1 MNKKI
6 ILLSCLLLL
15 CCATLVACMEESR
28 IITSGEYPDLRPE
41 PEPGEEPEED
51 ISTKDIV
58 RIAPLANPGTGY
70 HLEIKYIVAE
80 SSIFDFINPFTTPNI
95 NYPAGFIDDGIRDN
109 NASRDAIHVAQ
120 LYLYLSKWYNKT
132 AIPAAAIANM
142 QQMVDIFYDKGYK
155 VILRLAYMY
164 TDSGDGRYD
173 VMGSYLSRH
182 LDGLK
187 EFFQRNTHK
196 IACIQA
202 GTIGKWGEWHTSSVS
217 TNQTYRNTVVNKLCE
232 YYPAPYCIEVRMPD
246 FKREL
251 TLTKPEYA
259 ARIGIHND
267 YFTAGQHPMASGSDI
282 VPGTADYNEAA
293 GYAPYCYMSGEMP
306 YDEGGEWGLGF
317 ELDPMTT
324 LRVLRDQHYSAFN
337 LTHNNNRNFPYWQ
350 RVKVYP
356 KLLDQWKILYSED
369 YFKEADSEIVPRSMY
384 EFIRDHLG
392 YRLNYLP
399 TSEVKAEGGN
409 VVYNIKF
416 TNTGF
421 ATVVNPVQVYLVLIG
436 EDNRVAK
443 EIELTVNA
451 KDWQPYQPGDT
462 AFTLLEHHLTGSAA
476 AGVSGKY
483 RVGIWMPDGLAS
495 LANNK
500 YNNKFDVKWGLNEK
514 LSHWSDS
521 EGKYT
526 VNVIGELTF

>member
-1 MNKKI
+1 MKNI
-6 ILLSCLLLL
+6 ILLTLLLFG
-15 CCATLVACMEESR
+15 CTAMTGCTEESKLF
-28 IITSGEYPDLRPE
+28 TAGDFPDLRPE
-41 PEPGEEPEED
+41 PDPGEKPEED

-70 HLEIKYIVAE
+70 HLEIKYIV
-80 SSIFDFINPFTTPNI
+80 SDGSIFDFINPFTTPNI
-95 NYPAGFIDDGIRDN
+95 NYPAGFIDDGVRDN
-109 NASRDAIHVAQ
+109 NASRDQIHVAQ

-142 QQMVDIFYDKGYK
+142 QKMLDEFHDKGYK

-164 TDSGDGRYD
+164 SDSGDGRND
-173 VMGSYLSRH
+173 VSGTYLQRQLES
-182 LDGLK
+182 LK
-187 EFFQRNTHK
+187 DFFQRNTK
-196 IACIQA
+196 TIACVQA

-217 TNQTYRNTVVNKLCE
+217 TNNTYRNTVVNKLCE
-232 YYPAPYCIEVRMPD
+232 FFPAPYCVEVRMPA
-246 FKREL
+246 FKRER
-251 TLTKPEYA
+251 TLANPEYA
-259 ARIGIHND
+259 GRIGIHND

-282 VPGTADYNEAA
+282 VPGTTDYNEAA

-356 KLLDQWKILYSED
+356 KLLDDWKILYSED
-369 YFKEADSEIVPRSMY
+369 YFREADGEIVPRSMY
-384 EFIRDHLG
+384 EFMRDHLG

-399 TSEVKAEGGN
+399 ASEVKAEGGN
-409 VVYNIKF
+409 LVYNVKL

-421 ATVVNPVQVYLVLIG
+421 ATVVNPVQVNMVLIG
-436 EDNRVAK
+436 EDDRVVK
-443 EIELTVNA
+443 EFAVAVNA
-451 KDWQPYQPGDT
+451 KDWQPYQPGDAT
-462 AFTLLEHHLTGSAA
+462 FKVLEHTFSGSVP

-483 RVGIWMPDGLAS
+483 RVGIWMPDGLET

-500 YNNKFDVKWGLNEK
+500 YNNKFDVKWNLNER
-514 LSHWSDS
+514 LTHWSDS